1 MKYQAVFP
9 LKDKNKKIK
18 CRLRQ
23 FLSGALRVKM
33 NDCTFKGSNSVILI
47 RARNQ
52 LLREKHLV
60 H

>member
-1 MKYQAVFP
+1 MKHQAVFP
-9 LKDKNKKIK
+9 LKDKSKKIK
-18 CRLRQ
+18 CLLLQ

-33 NDCTFKGSNSVILI
+33 NECTFEGSNSVILI
-47 RARNQ
+47 RARDQ